1 VAAAIGGAWLW
12 NRPGPVA
19 SPAIDSVAVLPFE
32 NTSDDPEIDYI
43 GDGVTDGLI
52 DHLSRVRSLKVMA
65 RATVNRFKDQDDPRQ
80 AARTL
85 GVGSVVTG
93 AVSRRGGQIVI
104 SAELIHGTTGERLW
118 GQSFDRPAADLMRV
132 QDAIVASI
140 ADGLRL
146 RLTGEEKA
154 RLAGF
159 GTNNPEAYDL
169 VLKGRYLLQKDTEE
183 DDLEARRLFELAA
196 EKDPNFVDA
205 HLAILG
211 SHARSAGSGY
221 ATPAEAEAR
230 VDAAVAK
237 VAALDP
243 NNVAV
248 RLALATR
255 RFIKTRNWA
264 ETEREYR
271 AVMHDPNVLR
281 TSQYHPIAL
290 FLVAI
295 GRPDEAAALV
305 ERALVADPGNLE
317 SRVMLGNFL
326 LQAGR
331 LDEALR
337 VYDAIAADEP
347 GDPRPLFGAADVHKR
362 RGAFQRAADTRRK
375 AYELVGDE
383 AGAAAFTRA
392 ATEED
397 YAKAEVTAARAELRE
412 LEALARQRYVPPFDM
427 ARLHAQIG
435 NREQALSGL
444 ERLLGDQ
451 NEITYVGLTLLK
463 VDQAWDSVR
472 ADPRFAAIVRR
483 MGIP

>member
-1 VAAAIGGAWLW
+1 LLVAAAIGGAWLW

-243 NNVAV
+243 NNVAGDAAIHQDAQLGRDRAGV
-248 RLALATR
+248 SR
-255 RFIKTRNWA
+255 RDA
-264 ETEREYR
+264 
-271 AVMHDPNVLR
+271 
-281 TSQYHPIAL
+281 
-290 FLVAI
+290 
-295 GRPDEAAALV
+295 RP
-305 ERALVADPGNLE
+305 ERAPHE
-317 SRVMLGNFL
+317 SIPPDRALPRRDWQARRSGG
-326 LQAGR
+326 AGR
-331 LDEALR
+331 
-337 VYDAIAADEP
+337 
-347 GDPRPLFGAADVHKR
+347 
-362 RGAFQRAADTRRK
+362 
-375 AYELVGDE
+375 
-383 AGAAAFTRA
+383 
-392 ATEED
+392 
-397 YAKAEVTAARAELRE
+397 ARAGRRSGQSRI
-412 LEALARQRYVPPFDM
+412 ARD
-427 ARLHAQIG
+427 AG
-435 NREQALSGL
+435 
-444 ERLLGDQ
+444 
-451 NEITYVGLTLLK
+451 
-463 VDQAWDSVR
+463 
-472 ADPRFAAIVRR
+472 
-483 MGIP
+483 